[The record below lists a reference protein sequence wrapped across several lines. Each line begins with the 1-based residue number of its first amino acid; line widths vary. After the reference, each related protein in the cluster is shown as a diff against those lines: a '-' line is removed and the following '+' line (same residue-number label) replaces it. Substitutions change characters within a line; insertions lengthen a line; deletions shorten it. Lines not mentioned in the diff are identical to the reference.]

1 MDECWFTKIIVLKS
15 LGKGSLVLVVEFRY
29 CNMHGPCLF
38 LKSLQSCKLNSVGS
52 IGSYC
57 DRVVYFVT
65 LLLPCG
71 TFLSPSQR
79 ECGCDEGRRD
89 ICLFL
94 GTVDGYIIPLFWLYN
109 SYLMITDMNILLPWN
124 KFIITCC
131 YGRKFVL
138 LLDKLFYYL
147 RESWFRLRSL
157 LLFVLYKLLRLC
169 CSNLWALWFSVMD
182 GDHTPH
188 CGL

>member
-1 MDECWFTKIIVLKS
+1 MLKS

-71 TFLSPSQR
+71 TFLSPSHVGVMKVG
-79 ECGCDEGRRD
+79 EIYVYFWELSMVISYHFSDC
-89 ICLFL
+89 
-94 GTVDGYIIPLFWLYN
+94 IIL
-109 SYLMITDMNILLPWN
+109 T
-124 KFIITCC
+124 
-131 YGRKFVL
+131 
-138 LLDKLFYYL
+138 
-147 RESWFRLRSL
+147 
-157 LLFVLYKLLRLC
+157 
-169 CSNLWALWFSVMD
+169 
-182 GDHTPH
+182 
-188 CGL
+188 

>member
-1 MDECWFTKIIVLKS
+1 M
-15 LGKGSLVLVVEFRY
+15 GKGSLVLLAEFRY

-57 DRVVYFVT
+57 DRVVSFVT

-79 ECGCDEGRRD
+79 ECGCDEGRPD

-94 GTVDGYIIPLFWLYN
+94 ELSMVISYHFSDCIILTYDYRYEYFASMEQVHY
-109 SYLMITDMNILLPWN
+109 YLLLWE
-124 KFIITCC
+124 
-131 YGRKFVL
+131 KFVL

-147 RESWFRLRSL
+147 RESWFRLRSY

-169 CSNLWALWFSVMD
+169 CSNL
-182 GDHTPH
+182 
-188 CGL
+188 